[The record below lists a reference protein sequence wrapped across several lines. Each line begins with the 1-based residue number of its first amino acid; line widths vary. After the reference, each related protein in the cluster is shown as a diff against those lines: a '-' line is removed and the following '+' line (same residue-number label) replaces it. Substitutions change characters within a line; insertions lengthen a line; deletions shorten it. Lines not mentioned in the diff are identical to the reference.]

1 MRALRLVLDRVTA
14 VLLCVLLSVM
24 IVLITWQVFSRYAL
38 NDPSVFTEELLRFGV
53 IWLSLV
59 GAAYVTGKN
68 KHMSVDLVKE
78 MLGKGAQTILHIV
91 IQLFF
96 LVFAMAVLIVGGMH
110 AISIAAHQ
118 VTPVLQLPMG
128 AVYAALPTSG
138 VLMALYA
145 FLNIGDALFETS
157 APETSL
163 QPSSALD
170 G

>member
-1 MRALRLVLDRVTA
+1 MRTLRLVLDRLTA
-14 VLLCVLLSVM
+14 VFLCILLSVM

-53 IWLSLV
+53 IWISLV

-78 MLGKGAQTILHIV
+78 MLGGSAKKILHIV

-96 LVFAMAVLIVGGMH
+96 VAFAVAVLIVGGMH
-110 AISIAAHQ
+110 AISIASHQ

-138 VLMALYA
+138 VLMAIYA
-145 FLNIGDALFETS
+145 LLNIGDALIGQGV
-157 APETSL
+157 PEPEVL
-163 QPSSALD
+163 PSSALD